1 MDAAIETGAWER
13 IFTMTQLPVEGS
25 SLPDW
30 ALKVKEKCLLAT

>member
-25 SLPDW
+25 SLPLS
-30 ALKVKEKCLLAT
+30 AMISPLGPES